1 METGCITLFGPLKQ
15 ILLKLKIFFLQIC
28 TLAEQVMRNTLLGV
42 WSNSL
47 LINFEKLL
55 TELNGS
61 HYTEL
66 ENLNL
71 NLDFEFQ

>member
-1 METGCITLFGPLKQ
+1 LYNSVWTLETNTSEAQ
-15 ILLKLKIFFLQIC
+15 DFFLQIC